1 MEIVSINAELY
12 ERMLSKLENFVKRM
26 ETLCNLHADKDIGEW
41 LDNQDVCFLLN
52 ISPRTLQTL
61 RDNDILGFSR
71 INRKVYYKPEDV
83 KKAISV
89 VKKLRKEAAKKG
101 KQI

>member
-1 MEIVSINAELY
+1 MEIVSINTELY
-12 ERMLSKLENFVKRM
+12 ERMLSKLENFVKHM

-61 RDNDILGFSR
+61 RDNKILGFSR
-71 INRKVYYKPEDV
+71 INRKAYYKPEDV
-83 KKAISV
+83 KSI
-89 VKKLRKEAAKKG
+89 KKYLQNHKENDNKEVE
-101 KQI
+101 I